1 VSAVPELAAGTAA
14 LLPRDLGELAE
25 ALGRA
30 TPRSR
35 LLAGGTDLV
44 RSMTWDGLRPDL
56 IIDLSGVREL
66 AGVGEEDGRLLVGAT
81 TSVAQLQSD
90 PLVRRHAACLAL
102 AAGSMGSTQTRN
114 MATIGGNVANAS
126 PCGDTVPA
134 LLALEAVARVLG
146 ADGTISERPVREV
159 ITGYEKTSLA
169 HDEALAGFLIP
180 LSGGR
185 CRSTYAK
192 IGSRTTVTIARLS
205 MALVV
210 EHDPASAVLS
220 RPRVGL
226 GALGETAFREPR
238 LEAFLDGRVAD
249 EETARLFAQECAA
262 AVERAIPGRY
272 SLAYKRAAA
281 AGLADDAWRGLGF
294 ASAWAGGPR

>member
-1 VSAVPELAAGTAA
+1 VSAVPRAAAETVA
-14 LLPRDLGELAE
+14 LLPRDLDELAE
-25 ALGRA
+25 ALGR
-30 TPRSR
+30 TTSQSR

-66 AGVGEEDGRLLVGAT
+66 AGIGEEEGRLLVGAAT
-81 TSVAQLQSD
+81 TVAQIQSD
-90 PLVRRHAACLAL
+90 PLVRRHAACLSL
-102 AAGSMGSTQTRN
+102 AAASMGSTQIRN
-114 MATIGGNVANAS
+114 VASVGGNVANAS

-146 ADGTISERPVREV
+146 ADGSITERPVREV
-159 ITGYEKTSLA
+159 VTGYEKTSLA
-169 HDEALAGFLIP
+169 HDEALTGFLIP
-180 LSGGR
+180 LSGER
-185 CRSTYAK
+185 RRSTYAK
-192 IGSRTTVTIARLS
+192 IGSRSTVTIARLS

-210 EHDPASAVLS
+210 EYDSAVLS
-220 RPRVGL
+220 HPRIGL

-238 LEAFLDGRVAD
+238 LEAFLDGRAAD
-249 EETARLFAQECAA
+249 EETAWLFAQECAS

-281 AGLADDAWRGLGF
+281 AGLADDAWCGLGF
-294 ASAWAGGPR
+294 ASAWAGRPR